1 MERIWIVSHKRFRN
15 DNESYN
21 ILAAFETEEEASAA
35 IKQYGHD
42 IRENEYNKIPYAC
55 VHDSTMFRIK
65 ENDISCIIAQEDI
78 IEVVPVEIKKFDFK
92 QNKIL
97 DCINNTK

>member
-21 ILAAFETEEEASAA
+21 ILAAFETEKEASAA
-35 IKQYGHD
+35 MKEYGYD
-42 IRENEYNKIPYAC
+42 IQENEYNEIYYDC
-55 VHDSTMFRIK
+55 MYSSTMFRIK

-78 IEVVPVEIKKFDFK
+78 IEVVPVEIKKFDFN
-92 QNKIL
+92 QNRIL
-97 DCINNTK
+97 DCINNVK